1 VRTRPCLP
9 RRSATHHRP
18 SSWRMFPNVSRATS
32 SRRRAARHM
41 RPVNAAIQ
49 HIRSAFALI
58 VEIGPTAGAEDAD
71 CLST

>member
-1 VRTRPCLP
+1 
-9 RRSATHHRP
+9 
-18 SSWRMFPNVSRATS
+18 MFSNVSRATS
-32 SRRRAARHM
+32 SRRRAARQM

-71 CLST
+71 CRST